1 MNESAGIFSN
11 GDRRYPIASADKFL
25 AFHRD
30 NPEVYDRLRDLSL
43 QLRRR
48 GRAVYGIKSLFE
60 VLRWKMAIETT
71 DEDFKL
77 NNNYTSFYARL
88 LMWSEPELRNF
99 FRLRE
104 QRLPFGGGQGTLL

>member
-77 NNNYTSFYARL
+77 NNNYTSF
-88 LMWSEPELRNF
+88 
-99 FRLRE
+99 
-104 QRLPFGGGQGTLL
+104 